1 MRVVASVENVA
12 PGGPKRTAAQS
23 RKGSSQAPGERA
35 EIARAAPPT
44 ASVAKSMIAVVT
56 TEAARR
62 AASVRL
68 RRGAAA
74 TESRQRPTKV
84 RMAGAMVNPERTFEE
99 KRTRNTCQKGSPRKV
114 ATAAASRN
122 DER

>member
-12 PGGPKRTAAQS
+12 PRGPKRTAAQS
-23 RKGSSQAPGERA
+23 RKGSSQAPGDRA

-62 AASVRL
+62 AASVRS

-74 TESRQRPTKV
+74 TDSRQRPTKV
-84 RMAGAMVNPERTFEE
+84 SMAGAVVTPERALEE
-99 KRTRNTCQKGSPRKV
+99 KRTRNQCPEG
-114 ATAAASRN
+114 
-122 DER
+122 